1 MPYQTEGNPQNS
13 SLQTAA
19 EYLVSSPLSICPHC
33 GASPQPLHDE
43 LPIPL
48 CCEAAQRE
56 AIYGEA
62 DRTSPATPIVPPRV
76 A

>member
-1 MPYQTEGNPQNS
+1 MRQTEGSPQS
-13 SLQTAA
+13 SLEGTTGAECVLAA
-19 EYLVSSPLSICPHC
+19 HLSVCPHC
-33 GASPQPLHDE
+33 GMSPQPLHDE

-62 DRTSPATPIVPPRV
+62 GPSRV
-76 A
+76 APNVPH